1 MPCCRHVCGWQPA
14 SGAPHT
20 PALPPPPQV
29 WPVGQEPQARV
40 PPQPSPAEPQL
51 NPCPGHVSLVHAPLS
66 GRPHTLALPAPP
78 QSCPLEHVP
87 HPPSIRLPHVSL
99 AGPQLRPCCPQ
110 VSGVHDDVVL
120 GTHEERSQIM
130 YSRIR
135 SCDVRSAAVHSFG
148 NVVGAFG
155 SAPLTVTWKSL
166 KMPCPHCV
174 TPASAVAATG
184 VLNVKCSSISP
195 VPLFGSV
202 ADVIHGVEVPATLST
217 S

>member
-40 PPQPSPAEPQL
+40 PTQPSPAEPQL
-51 NPCPGHVSLVHAPLS
+51 NPCPGHVSLLPAPLS
-66 GRPHTLALPAPP
+66 GRPHTLAWP
-78 QSCPLEHVP
+78 
-87 HPPSIRLPHVSL
+87 

-110 VSGVHDDVVL
+110 VSGVHVDVVL
-120 GTHEERSQIM
+120 GKHEERSQIM

-135 SCDVRSAAVHSFG
+135 SCDVRSATVHSIG